1 MILSQE
7 LQALVSQA
15 RTPLEEAASEV
26 YCDIPEVGVVRD
38 VEAVVEAVVDV
49 EVVGDVVGVVV
60 AVFFGGMVNHGGVD
74 KSTVCAILVK

>member
-26 YCDIPEVGVVRD
+26 YCDIPEAGVVRD
-38 VEAVVEAVVDV
+38 VEAVVDV
-49 EVVGDVVGVVV
+49 EAVGDVVGV
-60 AVFFGGMVNHGGVD
+60 FLGGMVNHGGRR
-74 KSTVCAILVK
+74 